1 MYNDKELTDNK
12 APIRSVA
19 MGSSALSLGSSRI
32 CGEYSSEVRSMSTA
46 RSMHATVDGGAP
58 SVAVDRRDITWNFIT
73 FYNFLFLKT
82 TSYRSNLRHSVLKK
96 LPRICQ
102 GIFLRLVEWR
112 NSTPLLVL
120 LPERKN

>member
-46 RSMHATVDGGAP
+46 RSMHATVEGGAP

-73 FYNFLFLKT
+73 FY
-82 TSYRSNLRHSVLKK
+82 YSVLKK
-96 LPRICQ
+96 LPGICP
-102 GIFLRLVEWR
+102 GNFWDFACWVAELNTALSFVTRA
-112 NSTPLLVL
+112 
-120 LPERKN
+120 